1 MTEHKQAAAASQG
14 EGQIKR
20 SLETRHLTMIALGG
34 VNRNRALYRKW
45 FGNFDCRAWWFAGCL
60 LYHGNHG
67 LFLDD

>member
-34 VNRNRALYRKW
+34 QSEPGSLSQVVRQFRLPGLVVRWLPTLSWESW
-45 FGNFDCRAWWFAGCL
+45 FIS
-60 LYHGNHG
+60 
-67 LFLDD
+67 